1 MPTELS
7 PLEEKIVQALA
18 AEPSPEFYRRMA
30 AMPWKRS
37 TSTRIAKRLMT
48 AAAVFAALTLTVLA
62 VPPLR
67 MFAQEIIDAL
77 FRRAESNTTT
87 FEYNPAAAEDAQ
99 AALQFNGIEAA
110 EAAFG
115 IEMLA
120 PTLEIEGY
128 QIGQVYFD
136 ADEQTYTLEY
146 TAPPGRGLLIMGS
159 ALSDDPDDVPLIGAD
174 APITPVEITTPRG
187 VFAAQYV
194 IGLWAFNAPPSNVIP
209 TPNAE
214 GLITQE
220 AEWIPDA
227 SLRRLRWQEAGW
239 IYEVIALGGS
249 GDLPDRD
256 LMQDD
261 LIAIAE
267 SMQ

>member
-1 MPTELS
+1 MPTES
-7 PLEEKIVQALA
+7 TPLEEKIVQALA
-18 AEPSPEFYRRMA
+18 AEPRPEFYRRMA
-30 AMPWKRS
+30 KMPWKRS
-37 TSTRIAKRLMT
+37 PSTRIAKRLMT
-48 AAAVFAALTLTVLA
+48 GAAVFAALTLTVLA

-87 FEYNPAAAEDAQ
+87 FEYDPAAPEYEQ
-99 AALQFNGIEAA
+99 AALLFNGIEAA

-115 IEMLA
+115 IDMLA

-128 QIGQVYFD
+128 QIDHVYYH
-136 ADEQTYTLEY
+136 AGEQNYTLEY
-146 TAPPGRGLLIMGS
+146 TAPPGRGLLIIGS
-159 ALSDDPDDVPLIGAD
+159 AVSDDPEDIPLIGAD

-194 IGLWAFNAPPSNVIP
+194 IGLWASDVPRNVVMP

-214 GLITQE
+214 GLIEQE

-249 GDLPDRD
+249 GDIPSRD

-267 SMQ
+267 SME

>member
-1 MPTELS
+1 MPTE
-7 PLEEKIVQALA
+7 EQIVQALA
-18 AEPSPEFYRRMA
+18 AEPSPEFYQRMA
-30 AMPWKRS
+30 KMPWKRS
-37 TSTRIAKRLMT
+37 TSTWVAKRLMT

-67 MFAQEIIDAL
+67 MFAQEIIDTL

-87 FEYNPAAAEDAQ
+87 FEYDPAATDSPQ
-99 AALQFNGIEAA
+99 AAFQFNGIEAA

-115 IEMLA
+115 IDMLA

-159 ALSDDPDDVPLIGAD
+159 AVSDDPNDVPLIGAD

-194 IGLWAFNAPPSNVIP
+194 IGLWAVDAAAVDIRP

-214 GLITQE
+214 GLIEQE

-239 IYEVIALGGS
+239 FYEVIAMGGS

-261 LIAIAE
+261 LIALAE
-267 SMQ
+267 SMG